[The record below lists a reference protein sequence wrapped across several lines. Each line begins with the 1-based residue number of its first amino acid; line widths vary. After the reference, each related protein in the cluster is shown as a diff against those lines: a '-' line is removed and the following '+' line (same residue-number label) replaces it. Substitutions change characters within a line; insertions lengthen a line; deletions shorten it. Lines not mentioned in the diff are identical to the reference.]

1 MSHQYNNLDE
11 LRRKK
16 ALLRD
21 DIKNM
26 EELLTFKN
34 KKESLSVLTNG
45 ITDKYLKES
54 EDDEGNQTLSLNTK
68 NIMREVSEGIRETTS
83 PKSLVGL
90 ANNTVDSGL
99 LETAVRLG
107 AVTLV
112 GNYARKN
119 LNNSNWNKKIIGLAL
134 VYVAPFALKFIREKL
149 EDYQRHKTASS
160 LEKLI

>member
-68 NIMREVSEGIRETTS
+68 NIMRETTS